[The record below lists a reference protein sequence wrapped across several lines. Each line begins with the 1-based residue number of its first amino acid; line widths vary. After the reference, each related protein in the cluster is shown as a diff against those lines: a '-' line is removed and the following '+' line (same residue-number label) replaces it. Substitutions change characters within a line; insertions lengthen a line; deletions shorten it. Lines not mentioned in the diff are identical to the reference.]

1 MKNGI
6 IKKMLCLAL
15 AAVIALSLS
24 ACGSTSTNSNASEP
38 PASADTGKAYVLK
51 FSANDAKDSTY
62 DKLVIQPL
70 QQKLQ
75 EKSGGRLSLEVYYSS
90 SLAKQG
96 QCLDSIKT
104 GVVDMGVDVL
114 TMYAGQFPYTELL
127 GTPGIP
133 LGDPETFTQLVQDY
147 AEAFPEQGLED
158 FVMISRFSSG
168 TFGLLSVDEPWT
180 NASDLKG
187 KTMRATPNFIP
198 WWQALGASATM
209 IPMSDMYESFKLSVI
224 KGAHTTIGAIEAFK
238 FYEVT
243 ESFTSLT
250 MCGGD
255 QVIAMSKSL
264 YDSLP
269 ADLQKVIDDTSKEMI
284 DVCISYVK
292 TAEQDTIDKVKAA
305 NPNFQFVQA
314 EDIKGFSDAALPL
327 LDAKAAE
334 LDSNGLKGTDALKW
348 LQDHAAE

>member
-1 MKNGI
+1 MKNGM
-6 IKKMLCLAL
+6 IKRLLYLAL
-15 AAVIALSLS
+15 AAVMVLALS
-24 ACGSTSTNSNASEP
+24 ACGTKSNSDASKP
-38 PASADTGKAYVLK
+38 PASADTGKSYVLK
-51 FSANDAKDSTY
+51 FSANDAKDGTY

-70 QQKLQ
+70 QKMLT
-75 EKSGGRLSLEVYYSS
+75 EKSGGKLTLEIYYSS

-96 QCLDSIKT
+96 QCLDGIKN

-114 TMYAGQFPYTELL
+114 TMYAGQYPYTELL

-133 LGDPETFTQLVQDY
+133 LGDPETFTHLVQDY
-147 AEAFPEQGLED
+147 AKAFPEKGLED
-158 FVMISRFSSG
+158 FVIVTRFCSG
-168 TFGLLSVDEPWT
+168 TFGLLSVDKPWT
-180 NASDLKG
+180 TASDLKG
-187 KTMRATPNFIP
+187 VTMRATPNFIP
-198 WWQALGASATM
+198 WWQAMGASATM

-243 ESFTSLT
+243 NNFTTLT

-269 ADLQKVIDDTSKEMI
+269 ADLQKVIDETSKEML
-284 DVCISYVK
+284 DVCINYVK
-292 TAEQDTIDKVKAA
+292 TAEQNTIDMVKTE
-305 NPNFQFVQA
+305 NPKFQFVQA
-314 EDIKGFSDAALPL
+314 EDVKGFSDAATPL

-334 LDSNGLKGTDALKW
+334 LDGKGLKGTEALKW
-348 LQDHAAE
+348 LQDHAVK